1 MKQRYLRTVREVL
14 EAKQQGLSVEHRDT
28 NVSLE
33 FKPVINTASLYQHS
47 SVDYQF
53 NITDQYRLID

>member
-1 MKQRYLRTVREVL
+1 MKQRYLYTVREVL

-33 FKPVINTASLYQHS
+33 FKLVINTASLYQYPS
-47 SVDYQF
+47 IDYHF
-53 NITDQYRLID
+53 NITDQYRLIN